1 MEVRVK
7 YQVISKATI
16 SSLSF
21 NHKFNLIGA
30 VADGSDTATFYTIGP
45 DLSLYPRFVD

>member
-16 SSLSF
+16 TNLSF
-21 NHKFNLIGA
+21 NHKFNLIGV
-30 VADGSDTATFYTIGP
+30 VADGSDTATFYTISP